1 MSIFYSKYE
10 NTFFVKVV
18 WFSLR
23 PCWEP
28 TRRWSTVH
36 PVKLIVHFSAQ
47 SNPCTTISPVWL
59 AHYKAKYEVVLIGRF
74 DYRRMCP
81 VILTKRE
88 CIVPSW
94 SRSVM
99 NKVAWILM
107 TKPTL
112 RAILLVSR
120 SWQKIRS
127 CHFQN
132 IIITMNMK
140 GLIIDCQWN
149 LTKYDKMTLLL
160 RFCHIWLS
168 FKETENLGSDIS
180 QKHSIFHVSWRR
192 KNNFLSPAT

>member
-1 MSIFYSKYE
+1 MYTVITTGRVDPIFLSIFYSKYE
-10 NTFFVKVV
+10 NTFFLKVV
-18 WFSLR
+18 WFSFR

-36 PVKLIVHFSAQ
+36 PVKLIVLFSVQ

-74 DYRRMCP
+74 DYRRMCS

-99 NKVAWILM
+99 NKVAWTLM

-140 GLIIDCQWN
+140 GQYVTANDLKKTIFEWY
-149 LTKYDKMTLLL
+149 T
-160 RFCHIWLS
+160 S
-168 FKETENLGSDIS
+168 F
-180 QKHSIFHVSWRR
+180 
-192 KNNFLSPAT
+192 NNK

>member
-1 MSIFYSKYE
+1 MNNQGIQQSEKTFLAQNHWDWKIRCTVISTGRIEPIFLSIFFDEYK

-28 TRRWSTVH
+28 ARQWSTVH
-36 PVKLIVHFSAQ
+36 PVKLIVYFSVQ

-74 DYRRMCP
+74 DYRRMCS

-112 RAILLVSR
+112 RAILLVNR

-140 GLIIDCQWN
+140 GLYVTGNDLN
-149 LTKYDKMTLLL
+149 K
-160 RFCHIWLS
+160 LS
-168 FKETENLGSDIS
+168 SSDML
-180 QKHSIFHVSWRR
+180 V
-192 KNNFLSPAT
+192 

>member
-1 MSIFYSKYE
+1 MKE
-10 NTFFVKVV
+10 V

-28 TRRWSTVH
+28 ARQWSTVH
-36 PVKLIVHFSAQ
+36 PVKLIVYFSVQ

-132 IIITMNMK
+132 IIIRMNMK
-140 GLIIDCQWN
+140 GLYVTANDLN
-149 LTKYDKMTLLL
+149 K
-160 RFCHIWLS
+160 LS
-168 FKETENLGSDIS
+168 SSDML
-180 QKHSIFHVSWRR
+180 V
-192 KNNFLSPAT
+192 

>member
-1 MSIFYSKYE
+1 MSTVKVEPIFLSIFFGEYK
-10 NTFFVKVV
+10 NTVFVKEG

-23 PCWEP
+23 PCCEP
-28 TRRWSTVH
+28 ARWWSTVH
-36 PVKLIVHFSAQ
+36 PVKLIVHFSVQ

-59 AHYKAKYEVVLIGRF
+59 ALHKAKYEVVLLDRF

-112 RAILLVSR
+112 RAILLVNR

-140 GLIIDCQWN
+140 GLYVTANDLN
-149 LTKYDKMTLLL
+149 K
-160 RFCHIWLS
+160 LS
-168 FKETENLGSDIS
+168 SSDML
-180 QKHSIFHVSWRR
+180 V
-192 KNNFLSPAT
+192 

>member
-1 MSIFYSKYE
+1 M
-10 NTFFVKVV
+10 KVV
-18 WFSLR
+18 WFSLC

-28 TRRWSTVH
+28 ARWWSTVH
-36 PVKLIVHFSAQ
+36 PIKLIVHFSDQ
-47 SNPCTTISPVWL
+47 SNPCTKISPVWL

-112 RAILLVSR
+112 PAILLVSR

-132 IIITMNMK
+132 IIMLFPPMGRMIPSMGNFR
-140 GLIIDCQWN
+140 N
-149 LTKYDKMTLLL
+149 
-160 RFCHIWLS
+160 
-168 FKETENLGSDIS
+168 
-180 QKHSIFHVSWRR
+180 QKSRTGH
-192 KNNFLSPAT
+192 